1 MLHLHFSNRFE
12 QLRETLIE
20 HLAQETPGPFTAQ
33 EIIIPS
39 AAVTRHLQW
48 ALTERQGIC
57 ANVNFSYLAQW
68 IWRQIG
74 QIVEIQ
80 SESPF
85 APEVLT
91 WRVYR
96 ALGDP
101 EFVSV
106 HAPLNRYLS
115 ENNAIRKYDLAN
127 RIARLFE
134 NYVTYRPHWLQA
146 WSAGQ
151 SIRPGRQPA
160 GGEHEPWTHE
170 SWQHEPWQHESWQ
183 SELWRRIARE
193 TATTEEHPGQSF
205 FRLLPTL
212 NADSTALAA
221 LPSRAHVFCLPSVP
235 PLYLKMLRGLS
246 SRMDLDLYV
255 LNPCQ
260 EYWYELVDRKRLSLL
275 SARGRSEHH
284 EMGNALLAA
293 WGKQTQATIDLLL
306 TGDEVPESLSTDFVE
321 APAPTMLGQLQ
332 NSILNLLD
340 PEPAASAEVVPIEE
354 DDRSLQIDVCHSLQR
369 ELEVLHARLQDLL
382 DQPNPP
388 APEDI
393 LVVTPDLQGAAP
405 LIDAVFG
412 TVRDERRLP
421 YVITGL
427 PQRRVN
433 PIARLLD
440 QLLTLALGRHPASEV
455 FDLLIQ
461 PAVMRRFGL
470 DLEQAERLREWI
482 KVSGIRWAL
491 DGDERQTH
499 ELPADERHTFAE
511 GLERLYLAYAMGD
524 EDAAIDFDA
533 HTDLDQDEGVGSLI
547 GAGNPGGSQ
556 APALGIFW
564 RFVQELNRIR
574 RDWQGSKTP
583 DEWHQALSDA
593 LTCFAAEDP
602 AWIEEFIGVRR
613 ALHRLHTQM
622 IRGGLD
628 DLLPLTVLQEALTE
642 QLEQDA
648 QGGVPSGRITFAA
661 ISSLRA
667 LPYRNI
673 FVFGM
678 NDGAFPSASR
688 MLEFDL
694 IAAQPQR
701 GDRQR
706 RLDERNQ
713 FLDLFISA
721 RDRLVLSYTG
731 RNIRDN
737 SRIPP
742 SVLIADLVDQIE
754 RIWPG
759 SGRRIIQEHPLQSFS
774 KSDLP
779 TGDLP
784 TGDLETRD
792 LATSGNTPEI
802 ATDLLSL
809 EEESDDVEPI
819 SPWVQGLPFFNG
831 ALPQPDASLRVVSL
845 DRFIEFFSNPAR
857 FLLRHRLGI
866 QLTEEDT
873 DLFDEEP
880 FAMDALT
887 RHQLVERLLPKALA
901 GMDANALVRL
911 ALAGPELPSGALGSI
926 EANDEAEALYSFAQP
941 IRLGLIHPPL
951 DPITQTFEFDLDG
964 EVWTLHGT
972 LSDLRADGLVR
983 WSFRTARAQDYLS
996 GWIAHLFLCACDEAP
1011 GMGPNSKET
1020 RWHSRDGIYRLRTV
1034 VNPKSILAQLIALY
1048 RTGLSQPLHFY
1059 PRSAWALAKTEKT
1072 TEALRTWQ
1080 CTRNQPFGES
1090 ADPAYQ
1096 LALRGV
1102 HNPIDPQFAELAW
1115 QIYQPLLD
1123 HLEDARPTE
1132 FAVTP

>member
-20 HLAQETPGPFTAQ
+20 HLAQEIPGPFIAQ

-115 ENNAIRKYDLAN
+115 ENNATRQYDLAN

-151 SIRPGRQPA
+151 LIRPGRRSA
-160 GGEHEPWTHE
+160 GAAHQQ
-170 SWQHEPWQHESWQ
+170 WQHEAWQHESWQ

-193 TATTEEHPGQSF
+193 TSTTEEHPGQSF
-205 FRLLPTL
+205 FRLLPSL
-212 NADSTALAA
+212 HADSAALAA

-275 SARGRSEHH
+275 TAKGRSAHH

-306 TGDEVPESLSTDFVE
+306 TGDEVPESLGTDFIE
-321 APAPTMLGQLQ
+321 APATTMLGQLQ

-340 PEPAASAEVVPIEE
+340 PEPAAQAEFVPIEE
-354 DDRSLQIDVCHSLQR
+354 QDHSLQIEVCHSLQR

-382 DQPNPP
+382 DQPDPP

-393 LVVTPDLQGAAP
+393 LVVTPDLQIAAP
-405 LIDAVFG
+405 LVDAVFG
-412 TVRDERRLP
+412 TVRNERRLP

-470 DLEQAERLREWI
+470 DVEQSQQLREWI
-482 KVSGIRWAL
+482 VVSGMRWAL

-499 ELPADERHTFAE
+499 GLPAHERHTFAE

-533 HTDLDQDEGVGSLI
+533 HIDFDQDEGVGSLI
-547 GAGNPGGSQ
+547 GASNPGGSQ
-556 APALGIFW
+556 AAALGILW

-574 RDWQGSKTP
+574 RDWQASKTP

-593 LTCFAAEDP
+593 LTCFAAEDS

-613 ALHRLHTQM
+613 ALHRLRTQM
-622 IRGGLD
+622 IRGGLCD
-628 DLLPLTVLQEALTE
+628 PIPLKVLREALTE

-667 LPYRNI
+667 IPYRNI

-737 SRIPP
+737 SLIPP
-742 SVLIADLVDQIE
+742 SVLIADLLDQIE

-759 SGRRIIQEHPLQSFS
+759 SSRRITHEHPLQSFS
-774 KSDLP
+774 SNDSA
-779 TGDLP
+779 TGR
-784 TGDLETRD
+784 LETRD
-792 LATSGNTPEI
+792 LETHNLAAPDNAPEI

-809 EEESDDVEPI
+809 EEESDDVEPMN
-819 SPWVQGLPFFNG
+819 PWVQGLPFFKG

-857 FLLRHRLGI
+857 FLLKHRLGI

-887 RHQLVERLLPKALA
+887 RHQLAERLLPKALA
-901 GMDANALVRL
+901 GMDANALARL
-911 ALAGPELPSGALGSI
+911 ALAGPELPSGALGTV
-926 EANDEAEALYSFAQP
+926 EANDEAQAIYSFAQP
-941 IRLGLIHPPL
+941 IWQVLKDPPL
-951 DPITQTFEFDLDG
+951 DPITQAFEFHLDG
-964 EVWTLHGT
+964 EIWTLHGT

-983 WSFRTARAQDYLS
+983 WGFRTARAQDYLS
-996 GWIAHLFLCACDEAP
+996 GWITHLFLCAYDAP
-1011 GMGPNSKET
+1011 PATATKLRET
-1020 RWHSRDGIYRLRTV
+1020 CWYSRDGIYRLRAV
-1034 VNPKSILAQLIALY
+1034 VDPKSILAQLIALY

-1059 PRSAWALAKTEKT
+1059 PRSAWALAKTGKT
-1072 TEALRTWQ
+1072 TEALKTWQ

-1102 HNPIDPQFAELAW
+1102 HHPIDPQFAELAR
-1115 QIYQPLLD
+1115 QIYEPLLD
-1123 HLEDARPTE
+1123 HLEDARLGGLVATK
-1132 FAVTP
+1132 

>member
-12 QLRETLIE
+12 SLRETLLE
-20 HLAQETPGPFTAQ
+20 HLARETPGPFTAQ

-48 ALTERQGIC
+48 ALTEHQGIC

-80 SESPF
+80 TESPF

-91 WRVYR
+91 WRIYR

-101 EFVSV
+101 EFISA
-106 HAPLNRYLS
+106 HTPLQRYLS
-115 ENNAIRKYDLAN
+115 ENNTIRQYDLAG
-127 RIARLFE
+127 RIAHLFE
-134 NYVTYRPHWLQA
+134 NYVTYRPLWLQA

-151 SIRPGRQPA
+151 SIRAGGQPA
-160 GGEHEPWTHE
+160 GGAHE

-183 SELWRRIARE
+183 STLWRRIAQE

-212 NADSTALAA
+212 HADSAALAS
-221 LPSRAHVFCLPSVP
+221 LPSRAHVFCLPSMP
-235 PLYLKMLRGLS
+235 PLYLQMLRGLS
-246 SRMDLDLYV
+246 SQMELHLYI

-260 EYWYELVDRKRLSLL
+260 EYWYELVDRKRLSQL
-275 SARGRSEHH
+275 SAKGRSEHH
-284 EMGNALLAA
+284 ETGNALLAA

-306 TGDEVPESLSTDFVE
+306 TGEEVRESLSTQFIE
-321 APAPTMLGQLQ
+321 APDTTMLGQLQ

-340 PEPAASAEVVPIEE
+340 LDLDPDLATSAEIVPIAE
-354 DDRSLQIDVCHSLQR
+354 DDQSLQIDVCHSLQR

-382 DQPNPP
+382 GQPDAP

-393 LVVTPDLQGAAP
+393 LVVTPDLQSAAP

-412 TVRDERRLP
+412 TVRNERRLP

-433 PIARLLD
+433 PIARILD
-440 QLLTLALGRHPASEV
+440 QLLSLALGRHPASEV

-470 DLEQAERLREWI
+470 DLDQAERLREWI
-482 KVSGIRWAL
+482 TVSGIRWAL

-499 ELPADERHTFAE
+499 GLPSDARHTFAE

-524 EDAAIDFDA
+524 EDANIDFDA
-533 HTDLDQDEGVGSLI
+533 QSNLDQDETAGSLI

-556 APALGIFW
+556 APALGILW
-564 RFVQELNRIR
+564 RFVQALDHIR
-574 RDWQGSKTP
+574 REWQESKTP
-583 DEWHQALSDA
+583 DEWHQAMSDA
-593 LTCFAAEDP
+593 LTCFGAEDP
-602 AWIEEFIGVRR
+602 AWIEDFIEIRR
-613 ALHRLHTQM
+613 ALHRLHSQM
-622 IRGGLD
+622 IRGGVCEP
-628 DLLPLTVLQEALTE
+628 LPLTVFREALTE

-673 FVFGM
+673 FGFGM

-688 MLEFDL
+688 LLEFDL
-694 IAAQPQR
+694 IAAKPQR

-706 RLDERNQ
+706 RVDERNQ
-713 FLDLFISA
+713 FLDLLISA
-721 RDRLVLSYTG
+721 RERLVLSYTG

-742 SVLIADLVDQIE
+742 SVLIADLLDQVE

-759 SGRRIIQEHPLQSFS
+759 AGRRVTHEHPLQSFS
-774 KSDLP
+774 KNDLA
-779 TGDLP
+779 TD
-784 TGDLETRD
+784 DLETRD
-792 LATSGNTPEI
+792 LATRNLAASDDAPEI
-802 ATDLLSL
+802 ATDLFSVD
-809 EEESDDVEPI
+809 EESDDSE
-819 SPWVQGLPFFNG
+819 SMNPWVQGVPFFNRE
-831 ALPQPDASLRVVSL
+831 LPPPDPSLRAVSL
-845 DRFIEFFSNPAR
+845 DRFIEFFRNPAR

-866 QLTEEDT
+866 QLTDADM
-873 DLFDEEP
+873 DLLDEEP
-880 FAMDALT
+880 FVMDALT
-887 RHQLVERLLPKALA
+887 RHQLVERLLPKALV
-901 GMDANALVRL
+901 GMDANALARL
-911 ALAGPELPSGALGSI
+911 ALAGPELPSGALGTI
-926 EANDEAEALYSFAQP
+926 AAKDEAETLVAFAQP
-941 IRLGLIHPPL
+941 IRQASKDPPL
-951 DPITQTFEFDLDG
+951 DPITETFEFDLNG

-972 LSDLRADGLVR
+972 LNDLRADGLVR
-983 WSFRTARAQDYLS
+983 WSFRTTRAQDYLE
-996 GWIAHLFLCACDEAP
+996 GWITHLFLCACDPPPAP
-1011 GMGPNSKET
+1011 ALTLKET
-1020 RWHSRDGIYRLRTV
+1020 RWYSRDGIYRLRTV
-1034 VNPKSILAQLIALY
+1034 VDPKSILSKLIALY

-1059 PRSAWALAKTEKT
+1059 PRSAWALATTGKT
-1072 TEALRTWQ
+1072 TEALKTWQ
-1080 CTRNQPFGES
+1080 CTRNHPFGES

-1096 LALRGV
+1096 LALRDV
-1102 HNPIDPQFAELAW
+1102 NNPLDPKFAELAL

-1123 HLEDARPTE
+1123 HLEDARLTDME
-1132 FAVTP
+1132 VTSP